1 MKKKTVGLA
10 LVGALLAGPA
20 LAQLPQVLS
29 IVVNGVALQGKALF
43 YKGRVYV
50 AVEDMAKAT
59 GGTYSYDQGTRTLQA
74 TIPQVSGAYRPP
86 APLSAATRVQ
96 RPAAE
101 RPWLKVVSE
110 KKYVYGNNAIVFA
123 TIKNTSKLPAR
134 NLEVSCTF
142 RGGDL
147 REIGMSMQRVPELLP
162 GQSSTL
168 EFRLF
173 EMANQPYVGPI
184 PPEGNILVEGS
195 FTRVSYTLKMD
206 YQ

>member
-10 LVGALLAGPA
+10 LLGAMLAGPA

-50 AVEDMAKAT
+50 AVEDLSKAT
-59 GGTYSYDQGTRTLQA
+59 GGTYSYDQTTRTLQA
-74 TIPQVSGAYRPP
+74 TIPQVSGAYRPAP
-86 APLSAATRVQ
+86 AAGGTRV
-96 RPAAE
+96 RNTAAE

-110 KKYVYGNNAIVFA
+110 KKYVYGNNAMVFA
-123 TIKNTSKLPAR
+123 TVKNTSKMPAR
-134 NLEVSCTF
+134 NVEVSCTF